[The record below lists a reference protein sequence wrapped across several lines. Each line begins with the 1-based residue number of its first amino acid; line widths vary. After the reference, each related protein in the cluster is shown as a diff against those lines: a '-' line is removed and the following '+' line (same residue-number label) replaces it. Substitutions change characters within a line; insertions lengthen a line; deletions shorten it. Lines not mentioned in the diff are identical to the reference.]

1 MAVTPSV
8 LKNLAIHAIAII
20 VIIYMSDAVTIPG
33 IHVTGVTAYCLMA
46 SLPVSP
52 IEMPHENAAVYTTMV
67 ITAAMNSGIAILA
80 MNGVT
85 ACVTMLVMVFMV

>member
-1 MAVTPSV
+1 MPITTSV

-20 VIIYMSDAVTIPG
+20 VITYMSDTVTIPG

-52 IEMPHENAAVYTTMV
+52 IEMPHENAVVYTAMV
-67 ITAAMNSGIAILA
+67 INTAMNSGMATLA
-80 MNGVT
+80 MKGVT
-85 ACVTMLVMVFMV
+85 ACVTMLAIVCVV